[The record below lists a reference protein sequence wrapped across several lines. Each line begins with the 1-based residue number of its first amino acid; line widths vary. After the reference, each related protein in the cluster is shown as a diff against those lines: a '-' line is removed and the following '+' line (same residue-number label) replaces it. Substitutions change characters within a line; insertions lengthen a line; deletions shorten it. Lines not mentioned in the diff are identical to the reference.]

1 MYTYLDSIVLSR
13 TIGAQWSPMD
23 LHTTIVNQIYQA
35 YSKVFLQLQSSLL
48 VDPIWIDMAELMQ
61 AYGSYMGTLNEM
73 LVLLAD
79 SPLTAVTPPSTGVKI
94 VKYADAFRTS
104 YKIDLVN
111 AGHPVPPN
119 FPAGDIR
126 DLKLSRP
133 VYKTDTT
140 LIHDYCL
147 VSVNGVIHP
156 TDRDDEFGY
165 VLEGATTFRKVR
177 DNHLGIHSF
186 LDVGKLTKY
195 PLLPA
200 NITTDPEQALY
211 NNLRFSI
218 PANLAGKSAFLVLGG
233 YLVFLDG
240 TNFSKINDHVFHLN
254 LSGLQ
259 LAERILESSQYI
271 ELYKYLGLPVSL
283 ANDSLV
289 NITNM
294 FTDEMILK
302 YLQLP
307 FTFLVTVDVANLFVE
322 SIEIKSCNIPGMFTA
337 YNGEH
342 VTYPLLTGHGKIAE
356 YWSRFDEGFYS
367 VTVGDPVYR
376 NYVISYKPL
385 WQQTVV
391 NNSAVSTMPH
401 MRMGGH
407 FLRISG
413 FN

>member
-1 MYTYLDSIVLSR
+1 MYTYLDSVVLSR
-13 TIGAQWSPMD
+13 TIGAQWSSMD
-23 LHTTIVNQIYQA
+23 LQDTIVNQIYQA
-35 YSKVFLQLQSSLL
+35 YSKTYIRLSNPML
-48 VDPIWIDMAELMQ
+48 VDPIWIDMAELAQ
-61 AYGSYMGTLNEM
+61 AYGSYMDTLNQM
-73 LVLLAD
+73 LVVLED
-79 SPLTAVTPPSTGVKI
+79 TSLTAVTPPSTEVKI

-104 YKIDLVN
+104 YKIDMVN
-111 AGHPVPPN
+111 TGRPVPPN
-119 FPAGDIR
+119 FPVGDIR
-126 DLKLSRP
+126 DLKLTRP

-147 VSVNGVIHP
+147 VSVNGIIHP
-156 TDRDDEFGY
+156 TDKDDEFGY
-165 VLEGATTFRKVR
+165 VLEGATSFRKVR

-186 LDVGKLTKY
+186 LDIGKLTKY
-195 PLLPA
+195 QLQA
-200 NITTDPEQALY
+200 DAITTDPEQSLY

-218 PANLAGKSAFLVLGG
+218 PADITNKSVFLVLGG
-233 YLVFLDG
+233 YLVFLDES
-240 TNFSKINDHVFHLN
+240 NFNHIGDNVFHLN

-271 ELYKYLGLPVSL
+271 ELHKYLDIPTSL
-283 ANDSLV
+283 ANESLV
-289 NITNM
+289 NITEL

-307 FTFLVTVDVANLFVE
+307 FTFLVTVDVANLLVE
-322 SIEIKSCNIPGMFTA
+322 SIEIRSCNIPGMFTA

-356 YWSRFDEGFYS
+356 YWSRYDEGFYS
-367 VTVGDPVYR
+367 VTVGDPLYR

-385 WQQTVV
+385 WQQSVI